1 MNKTPH
7 SVYKIRFNDC
17 DMHGHLNN
25 ARYLDYLLDAR
36 EDHLKS
42 EYSFNLPE
50 QYQKGNVWVVGGH
63 EIVYLKPARYT
74 EMVCIESTLLLAD
87 PHVLWVEMVMMD
99 EKRTHVKSI
108 MRTRF
113 VPINPAT
120 GKKSEH
126 GEEFLNWAKTLV
138 NPDGNPNNSIQERAG
153 ELVREMQGV
162 KS

>member
-1 MNKTPH
+1 MNKNPV

-36 EDHLKS
+36 EDHLKND
-42 EYSFNLPE
+42 YGFNLAE
-50 QYQKGNVWVVGGH
+50 QYKQGNVWVVGGH

-74 EMVCIESTLLLAD
+74 EMVCIESTLLIAD
-87 PHVLWVEMVMMD
+87 PQLLLVEMLMMD
-99 EKRTHVKSI
+99 EKRSHVKSI
-108 MRTRF
+108 MRTKF
-113 VPINPAT
+113 IPINPTT

-138 NPDGNPNNSIQERAG
+138 NSAINPSNSIQERAG
-153 ELVREMQGV
+153 ELVKEMQTI
-162 KS
+162 KQ